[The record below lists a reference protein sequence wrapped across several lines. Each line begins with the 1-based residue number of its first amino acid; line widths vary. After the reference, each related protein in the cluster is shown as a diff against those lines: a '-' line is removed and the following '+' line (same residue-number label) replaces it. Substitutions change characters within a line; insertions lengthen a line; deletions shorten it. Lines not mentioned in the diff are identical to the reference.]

1 MEEKRRNQRNR
12 QHEDNDPLF
21 IKEAVVKKL
30 LSWNECVEAM
40 EVALT
45 AATRNL
51 HTKIADE
58 SFSTQTTRTFTPVD
72 GAGVL
77 LTMPG
82 FVGNYALKSV
92 TRDVKHSTLA
102 CKLVTSFGGNSRLS
116 PPLSNIL
123 ATILMFDAQT
133 GRVKAIIEGSQITE
147 WRTAAVSLVSTKH
160 LYFHANEKQQQQN
173 KTLAICGCGAQV
185 NNS

>member
-1 MEEKRRNQRNR
+1 MEEKRNQRNK

-51 HTKIADE
+51 FTRNADE
-58 SFSTQTTRTFTPVD
+58 SFSTQTSRTFTPVD

-77 LTMPG
+77 LSMPG
-82 FVGNYALKSV
+82 FVGNYTLKSV
-92 TRDVKHSTLA
+92 TRELKHSTLA
-102 CKLVTSFGGNSRLS
+102 CKLVTSFGGNSKLN

-123 ATILMFDAQT
+123 ATILLFDDKT
-133 GRVKAIIEGSQITE
+133 GQVKAIIEGSQITE
-147 WRTAAVSLVSTKH
+147 WRTAAVSLVSTKY
-160 LYFHANEKQQQQN
+160 LYSYANEQQQQY